1 MIDGRNFFYQ
11 PVRKDWRT
19 CGNIQKITSG
29 QGDNYT
35 TGCILDYSY
44 FKKYYKL
51 IRIDLSK
58 QEKN

>member
-1 MIDGRNFFYQ
+1 MIDGRNFFDQ
-11 PVRKDWRT
+11 PVRKDLIT
-19 CGNIQKITSG
+19 YGNIQKITSG

-44 FKKYYKL
+44 FEKYYKL